1 MTKPKPTSPRRRP
14 VEKLPSIPKGS
25 KVRKRPLL
33 RRQVGSSSK
42 NPLIYVSSSTPF
54 MSVVKRV
61 QKQLDKS
68 LRDAAAAAAPRNAS
82 LAARVEALKR
92 DGAAAAAAAAAA
104 VSGGVAVTV
113 TSTGKAI
120 EKTLAVAGWFENK
133 GDCVVEVRTG
143 TVGAVDDVLPAGGE
157 DGDEESRVRRL
168 SCLEVVVRLK

>member
-1 MTKPKPTSPRRRP
+1 M
-14 VEKLPSIPKGS
+14 
-25 KVRKRPLL
+25 RKRPLL

-68 LRDAAAAAAPRNAS
+68 LRDVAAAAAPRNAS
-82 LAARVEALKR
+82 LAARVQALKR
-92 DGAAAAAAAAAA
+92 DDAAAA

-143 TVGAVDDVLPAGGE
+143 TVGAIDDVLPAEGG